1 MRSDRNLLNPQFIG
15 LCAHSGV
22 FMLIALPFFHGVI
35 WRQHFSKVNCS
46 IAASQMVALMG
57 PSGAGKTTLLN
68 CMVGRSAGEGVI
80 VIKCPSFLT
89 NLGCYLIGET
99 PPHSRCLFG
108 SGAVLHGGIKY
119 NAQKLSKVRAS
130 IGYVT
135 QAGGAV
141 EKDGSKKW
149 FQEQSRDPAP
159 ISFPQQIP

>member
-1 MRSDRNLLNPQFIG
+1 
-15 LCAHSGV
+15 
-22 FMLIALPFFHGVI
+22 
-35 WRQHFSKVNCS
+35 
-46 IAASQMVALMG
+46 MG

-68 CMVGRSAGEGVI
+68 CMVGRSAGERVI

-99 PPHSRCLFG
+99 PPHSRGQFG

-141 EKDGSKKW
+141 EKDGSKK
-149 FQEQSRDPAP
+149 
-159 ISFPQQIP
+159 